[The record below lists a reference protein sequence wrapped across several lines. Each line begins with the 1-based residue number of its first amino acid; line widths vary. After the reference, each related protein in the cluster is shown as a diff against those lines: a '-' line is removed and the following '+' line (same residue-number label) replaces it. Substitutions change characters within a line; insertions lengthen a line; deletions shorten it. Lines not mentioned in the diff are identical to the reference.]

1 MKIIK
6 LNRRFKQFKDHG
18 HTVGFRF
25 DQWDVDARNVEQILR
40 SLSPSGGCTRTAD
53 WYSYFGKARYSISS
67 RPYFITLRDDKLVSL
82 VLLMIGNGHES
93 LR

>member
-6 LNRRFKQFKDHG
+6 LNRRFTQFKEHG

-25 DQWDVDARNVEQILR
+25 DSWNNDARNVEQILQ
-40 SLSPSGGCTRTAD
+40 SLSPAGGWIRTAD
-53 WYSYFGKARYSISS
+53 WYSYFGKARYSISP
-67 RPYFITLRDDKLVSL
+67 RPYFITLRDEKLVSL
-82 VLLMIGNGHES
+82 VLLMTGNGHES